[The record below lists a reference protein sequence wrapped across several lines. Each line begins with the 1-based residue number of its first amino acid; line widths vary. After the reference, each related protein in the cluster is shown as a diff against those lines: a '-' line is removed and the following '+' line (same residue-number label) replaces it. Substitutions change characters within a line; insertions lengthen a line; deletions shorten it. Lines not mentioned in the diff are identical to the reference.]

1 VWSDEC
7 SVKRSSGRQRSY
19 VFRIPQQKWDKDK
32 INTYKKDKWHTV
44 MVWAS
49 FSGALGRSDLV
60 VIERDKESPKGG
72 YSARSYLQILDDQIP
87 RVYEPGFQ
95 FMQDNAPIHKSKL
108 VAKWFKENVVDVIN
122 WPPYSP
128 DLNPIE
134 HAWVQLKE
142 MLHKQFPE
150 IAYRRGSKEEVIKKL
165 SKALV
170 ICWNKI
176 APAFFESLIDSMEE
190 RCDAVIEANG
200 WHTRF

>member
-1 VWSDEC
+1 
-7 SVKRSSGRQRSY
+7 
-19 VFRIPQQKWDKDK
+19 
-32 INTYKKDKWHTV
+32 

-60 VIERDKESPKGG
+60 VMERDKESPKGG
-72 YSARSYLQILDDQIP
+72 YSARSYIQILDDQIP

-108 VAKWFKENVVDVIN
+108 VAKWFKENVVDVID

-142 MLHKQFPE
+142 ALHKQFPE
-150 IAYRRGSKEEVIKKL
+150 IAYMRGSKEEVIEKL
-165 SKALV
+165 SEALV

-190 RCDAVIEANG
+190 RCDAVIQANG